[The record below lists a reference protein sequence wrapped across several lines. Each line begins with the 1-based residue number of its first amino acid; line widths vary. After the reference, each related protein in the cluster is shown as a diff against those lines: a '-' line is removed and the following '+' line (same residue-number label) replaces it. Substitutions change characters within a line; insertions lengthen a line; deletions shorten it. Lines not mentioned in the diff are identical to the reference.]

1 MEVVFGH
8 LFEKMD
14 FFFFFFKQLTD
25 FFDLMVE
32 ELDQRQLNTRKKEL
46 MLQQW

>member
-25 FFDLMVE
+25 FFDLM
-32 ELDQRQLNTRKKEL
+32 LDQRQLNTRKKEL

>member
-14 FFFFFFKQLTD
+14 FFFFFKQLTD

>member
-14 FFFFFFKQLTD
+14 FFFFKQLTD

>member
-14 FFFFFFKQLTD
+14 FFFKQLTD
-25 FFDLMVE
+25 FFDFMVE
-32 ELDQRQLNTRKKEL
+32 ELDQRQLNTRKNEF